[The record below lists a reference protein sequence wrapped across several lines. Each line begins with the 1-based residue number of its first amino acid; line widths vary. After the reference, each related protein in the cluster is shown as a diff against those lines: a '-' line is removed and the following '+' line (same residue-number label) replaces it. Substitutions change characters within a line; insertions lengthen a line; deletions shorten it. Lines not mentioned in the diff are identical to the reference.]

1 MTLAMPD
8 RSALG
13 LIETRGLIGAIE
25 AADAAAK
32 AAMVVI
38 TCVEVTPGAL
48 VTVKMEGELGAV
60 QASVEAG
67 AAAASRIGELL
78 SAHTIARPDD
88 ELDTILDGAAFVN
101 PVNPGGLD
109 TSPAPPVVIPDDDA
123 VLGAMTVVEL
133 RRLAREQADFPIS
146 GREISR
152 ANKDELLRLMRSYR
166 DAQLPSD
173 DAGESDE
180 SGETS

>member
-1 MTLAMPD
+1 MPD
-8 RSALG
+8 RAALG

-48 VTVKMEGELGAV
+48 VTVKFEGELGAV
-60 QASVEAG
+60 QASVDAG
-67 AAAASRIGELL
+67 AAAATRVGELI
-78 SAHTIARPDD
+78 SAHTIPRPDD
-88 ELDTILDGAAFVN
+88 ELDKILPDVPYIN
-101 PVNPGGLD
+101 PANPKSGGNGH
-109 TSPAPPVVIPDDDA
+109 PAPPPLVIPDDDA
-123 VLGAMTVVEL
+123 ELEGMTVVDL

-152 ANKDELLRLMRSYR
+152 ANKDELLGHMRAYR
-166 DAQLPSD
+166 DAKRPAD
-173 DAGESDE
+173 EADAGAEPDGAE
-180 SGETS
+180 